1 VHGHDLLTIGQLAE
15 RAGLATSAVRY
26 YEAEGLIGPAER
38 NSGGHRRYTR
48 DTLRRLAFIRTAQR
62 VGLTLDEIRQAL
74 ATLPDGRT
82 PTPDDW
88 SALSAGWR
96 RQLDERIDLLV
107 ALRDD
112 LDSCIGCGCLSLE
125 RCRLYNPDDAASA
138 RGAGPRF
145 WLGDSSADLGRA
157 G

>member
-1 VHGHDLLTIGQLAE
+1 MHGHDLLTIGQLAT
-15 RAGLATSAVRY
+15 RAGMATSALRY
-26 YEAEGLIGPAER
+26 YESEGLIGPARR

-48 DTLRRLAFIRTAQR
+48 DTLRRIAFIRTAQR
-62 VGLTLDEIRQAL
+62 VGLTLDEIRRAL
-74 ATLPDGRT
+74 ATLPDRRT

-96 RQLDERIDLLV
+96 QQLDERIELLV
-107 ALRDD
+107 ALRDG

-125 RCRLYNPDDAASA
+125 RCRLYNPDDAAAA